1 MGFSEVMNV
10 LLLLGVAGAIFFV
23 CWVLLLTARAVRQ
36 QLVLS
41 SIPLA
46 AGSRWFVGHTHLI
59 SHEQVDGYRQAL
71 KDPRSRRIVRLKLG
85 PIHWVGLWHPETAGV
100 ILKTGEP
107 KDLTYLSNVF
117 QPWLG
122 QSLGFSNGQRWAH
135 TRRFTTKAFH
145 ADILR
150 SYGPVYASA
159 TQVMFDK
166 WSNAAQ
172 IGELVDA
179 TRASKLLMF
188 DIILRCA
195 FGLELEPQTKPC
207 DYLSWI
213 EELSALT
220 WSRIVDTPIFLLSDT
235 LYNLF
240 GSGKRYLELCAKAKD
255 FGEKVVAERRHA
267 LEGGED
273 SLEAGQTSKHPIFID
288 ILLGLSKN
296 DSGEGLTDEQIR
308 DEVGSLLFGGLDS
321 TSKTLQWT
329 LYMLA
334 KHLRVAQK
342 CREEVYRVVGDSD
355 AIDHD
360 MIHKFLYI
368 EQVIRETIRFIGI
381 SPGTARRLEKD
392 YEIDGYTIPKGT
404 MVQVI
409 TKNDDCIK
417 REERKR
423 IKRTDI
429 WGLNPATVATG
440 QPNRR
445 DVGRS
450 DR

>member
-1 MGFSEVMNV
+1 
-10 LLLLGVAGAIFFV
+10 
-23 CWVLLLTARAVRQ
+23 
-36 QLVLS
+36 
-41 SIPLA
+41 
-46 AGSRWFVGHTHLI
+46 
-59 SHEQVDGYRQAL
+59 
-71 KDPRSRRIVRLKLG
+71 
-85 PIHWVGLWHPETAGV
+85 
-100 ILKTGEP
+100 
-107 KDLTYLSNVF
+107 
-117 QPWLG
+117 
-122 QSLGFSNGQRWAH
+122 
-135 TRRFTTKAFH
+135 
-145 ADILR
+145 
-150 SYGPVYASA
+150 
-159 TQVMFDK
+159 MFDK
-166 WSNAAQ
+166 WSNTAQ

-240 GSGKRYLELCAKAKD
+240 GSGKRYLELCTKAKN
-255 FGEKVVAERRHA
+255 FGEKVVAARRRA

-321 TSKTLQWT
+321 TSKTLQWK

-342 CREEVYRVVGDSD
+342 CRDEVHRVVGDSD

-360 MIHKFLYI
+360 MIHKFLYT

-381 SPGTARRLEKD
+381 SPGTGHVVWRK
-392 YEIDGYTIPKGT
+392 
-404 MVQVI
+404 I
-409 TKNDDCIK
+409 TKS
-417 REERKR
+417 
-423 IKRTDI
+423 TDTQF
-429 WGLNPATVATG
+429 PRA
-440 QPNRR
+440 
-445 DVGRS
+445 
-450 DR
+450 